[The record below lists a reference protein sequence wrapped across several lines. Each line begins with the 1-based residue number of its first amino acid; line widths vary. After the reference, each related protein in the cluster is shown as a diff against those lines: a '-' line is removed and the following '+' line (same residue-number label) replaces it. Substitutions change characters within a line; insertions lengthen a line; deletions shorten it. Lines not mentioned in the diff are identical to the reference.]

1 VRGPSAAHLILE
13 YGDYECPYSRQA
25 FRAIE
30 RVEREFSGGIH
41 FAFRHFPLAAIH
53 PHAIGGGGA
62 AEAAA
67 QQGRFWDMHELLFRR
82 QKALGDHALRL
93 YAFQL
98 ELDVARFDLDR
109 SGAGVLDRIYRDVE
123 SGTASGE
130 VQGTP
135 TLFIDGVLH
144 LGGYDV
150 ASLLEALVELRAT

>member
-1 VRGPSAAHLILE
+1 
-13 YGDYECPYSRQA
+13 
-25 FRAIE
+25 
-30 RVEREFSGGIH
+30 
-41 FAFRHFPLAAIH
+41 
-53 PHAIGGGGA
+53 
-62 AEAAA
+62 
-67 QQGRFWDMHELLFRR
+67 MHELLFRR